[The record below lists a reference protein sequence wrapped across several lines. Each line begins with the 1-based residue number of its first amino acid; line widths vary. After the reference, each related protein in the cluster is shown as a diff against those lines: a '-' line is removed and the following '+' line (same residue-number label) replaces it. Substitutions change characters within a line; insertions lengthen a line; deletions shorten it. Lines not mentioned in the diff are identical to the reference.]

1 MACDGFEVVFR
12 AALFVLIGEV
22 ELEKDLGIEG
32 RHTHGCL
39 VTWYLPIYDPGYNII
54 AMAQVES

>member
-22 ELEKDLGIEG
+22 ELEEDLGIDG
-32 RHTHGCL
+32 RHNHDCL
-39 VTWYLPIYDPGYNII
+39 VPAYI
-54 AMAQVES
+54 